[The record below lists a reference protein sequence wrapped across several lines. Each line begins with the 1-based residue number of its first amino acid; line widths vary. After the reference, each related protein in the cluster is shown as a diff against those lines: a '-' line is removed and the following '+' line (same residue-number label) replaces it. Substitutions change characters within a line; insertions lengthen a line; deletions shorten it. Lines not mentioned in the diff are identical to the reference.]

1 MVRLSA
7 SGLALWGL
15 VVGAPACD
23 GDAHAESA
31 PTPPPAADLETEPR
45 APSPATAAAPSADAQ
60 RRAPEAPDDPPLLHL
75 EPPPMR
81 APVVVD
87 PYRITPSAPSPRI
100 AQAYQFDAPVY
111 RRPSA
116 KRSIVGL
123 VRRNTRLAVTGWT
136 PGEGCARSWYALTGG
151 GFVCSSDGYNV
162 SADPAP
168 LRETLQVGAP
178 AMDQALPYRYAKLK
192 TPAPLYFRP
201 PTEAELASGSSAPIR
216 ELAQGAHFVA
226 MDRTLPV
233 GEQTLHRTVRGF
245 YVREE
250 DLEAKP
256 MPTMHG
262 ELLAGADALPLAF
275 VHVDEAALV
284 DPHSGAARGTAA
296 KFARFTIDRIGEH
309 EGQRQ
314 VIATEGFAV
323 AAESVRV
330 VRPHPRP
337 PEIGADARWI
347 HVNLDQQTLVA
358 YEGDRPV
365 LATLVSSGKAGFEPP
380 LGVFRVH
387 KKYTTVTMS
396 GPDPD
401 AGTYAVE
408 QVPWTMYY
416 WGSYALHG
424 AYWHD
429 IFGNVRSHGCTNI
442 PPVDAR
448 WLFHWAEPSL
458 LPGWHAQVGLKG
470 PWVYFTRTPT
480 ASPTPEPS
488 ARSAA
493 P

>member
-7 SGLALWGL
+7 GGLALWGL
-15 VVGAPACD
+15 MVGAPACD
-23 GDAHAESA
+23 GDARAESA
-31 PTPPPAADLETEPR
+31 PASPPQADR
-45 APSPATAAAPSADAQ
+45 HA
-60 RRAPEAPDDPPLLHL
+60 APEAPAAISTAGPPVERAAPDRPADPPRLHL
-75 EPPPMR
+75 EPPSMR
-81 APVVVD
+81 APMAVD
-87 PYRITPSAPSPRI
+87 PYRVTPSAPSPRI

-116 KRSIVGL
+116 RRSIVGL

-136 PGEGCARSWYALTGG
+136 PGEGCARSWYALADG

-162 SADPAP
+162 STDPAP
-168 LRETLQVGAP
+168 LRETLQVGVP
-178 AMDQALPYRYAKLK
+178 AMDQALPYRYAKLT

-201 PTEAELASGSSAPIR
+201 PTEAELSSGSSAPIR

-226 MDRTLPV
+226 MDRTLTV
-233 GEQTLHRTVRGF
+233 GETTLHRTVRGF
-245 YVREE
+245 YVRDE
-250 DLEAKP
+250 DLEPKP

-262 ELLAGADALPLAF
+262 ELLSGADALPLAF
-275 VHVDEAALV
+275 VHVDEAALI
-284 DPHSGAARGTAA
+284 DPDSGEPRGTAV
-296 KFARFTIDRIGEH
+296 KFARFTVDRTRER

-337 PEIGADARWI
+337 PEVGADDRWI
-347 HVNLDQQTLVA
+347 HVDLDQQALVA

-380 LGVFRVH
+380 LGLFRVH

-429 IFGNVRSHGCTNI
+429 TFGNVRSHGCTNI
-442 PPVDAR
+442 PPIDAR
-448 WLFHWAEPSL
+448 WLFAWAEPSL
-458 LPGWHAQVGLKG
+458 PPGWHAKVGLRG
-470 PWVYFTRTPT
+470 PWVYFTRKPY
-480 ASPTPEPS
+480 AAPTPGPS
-488 ARSAA
+488 ARSAV